1 MGGNDG
7 GGLIM
12 IYWTDSSGRLELA
25 LSGDQ
30 AARGYHSGAC
40 DSDIQALVQ
49 DPDISRQL
57 LAFDPAVVAAALKE
71 YGAWNSVELSNH
83 TDNLERLLWIACGDL
98 VEQQFQG
105 E

>member
-1 MGGNDG
+1 MQ
-7 GGLIM
+7 
-12 IYWTDSSGRLELA
+12 YWTDSSGRLKLQ

-30 AARGYHSGAC
+30 TARGYHSGPC
-40 DSDIQALVQ
+40 DLDIQALVQ

-71 YGAWNSVELSNH
+71 YGAWDSQELANH

-98 VEQQFQG
+98 VDQQFQG
-105 E
+105 D